1 MQLSA
6 LFTALLLPLMAV
18 AEGESTTTKT
28 KTLTLT
34 ETLTLQRLQAAHTG
48 SHNSTAALQTGATTT
63 FNPAASTTTSGPTLN
78 PTPDNA
84 AGALNAANVAAA
96 AMAGIVVVA
105 FL

>member
-34 ETLTLQRLQAAHTG
+34 ETLTLQRLQAVHTG
-48 SHNSTAALQTGATTT
+48 SHNTTVLPTGSTTT
-63 FNPAASTTTSGPTLN
+63 FNPASTTTSGPTFS